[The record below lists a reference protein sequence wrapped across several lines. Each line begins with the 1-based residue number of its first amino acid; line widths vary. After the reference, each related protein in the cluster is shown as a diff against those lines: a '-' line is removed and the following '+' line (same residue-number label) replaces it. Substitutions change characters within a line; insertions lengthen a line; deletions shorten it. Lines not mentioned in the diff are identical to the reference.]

1 MCKHILCQRKC
12 INADWHRW
20 WWWCIY
26 YHMSQGFGKI
36 FGTSQAKLLDTWSAS
51 KIPED
56 WRSIIQKDGSNGK
69 YINHSWHFP
78 RLVLVSSTG
87 CGRLYMEEKPLLS
100 VTFRTDALA
109 KKPRPLSWRNAGVLG
124 HVTRMW
130 SFESCPKKKQ
140 QVEKEFWTLWSTFWV
155 THHSSQERSGVF
167 SCVFWVTDSP
177 TAPFHLWSLWWTAR
191 PPILLDIL
199 HQLTWCNLQSNCC
212 NRMLIRLLNKLI
224 EQSLSI
230 KHLVVLLTC

>member
-1 MCKHILCQRKC
+1 MENTSTTHDISQDQYSFLVQDVVDYTWKTNLTIGDFSNRRACQETTAALMEKRWCSGPCSKDVIL
-12 INADWHRW
+12 W
-20 WWWCIY
+20 
-26 YHMSQGFGKI
+26 
-36 FGTSQAKLLDTWSAS
+36 KL
-51 KIPED
+51 
-56 WRSIIQKDGSNGK
+56 
-69 YINHSWHFP
+69 
-78 RLVLVSSTG
+78 
-87 CGRLYMEEKPLLS
+87 
-100 VTFRTDALA
+100 
-109 KKPRPLSWRNAGVLG
+109 
-124 HVTRMW
+124 
-130 SFESCPKKKQ
+130 PKKKQ
-140 QVEKEFWTLWSTFWV
+140 QVEKEFWTLRSTFWV